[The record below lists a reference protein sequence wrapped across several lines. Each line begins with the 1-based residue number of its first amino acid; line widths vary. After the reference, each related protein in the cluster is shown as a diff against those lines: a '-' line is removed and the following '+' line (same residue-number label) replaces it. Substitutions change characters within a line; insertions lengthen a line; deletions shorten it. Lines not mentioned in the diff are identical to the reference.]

1 MNILNSGFEK
11 YSFYVSFAFVVLF
24 SSITSAYAASPIAH
38 DSLSKATNKKSSN
51 AYAFEKCRALQAKPF
66 DNNSWKKKAIII
78 GDSQGCD
85 FLNSVFENSYLS
97 NYQIQFHFI
106 PYPCQ
111 TVPGEYIS
119 KYISPKHRAFCTKAN
134 RTDNFKNIKKQ
145 LKGVSLVIFASL
157 WKPQVAEK
165 LPQIINY
172 LQLTKQQRL
181 IVIGNK
187 FFGKLSIKNYF
198 HMTNRELRSLRNDV
212 GTQSMEIN
220 SILKRKSSGKVIFVD
235 PHKLVC
241 GDNST
246 NCPIFTNNARL
257 ISYDGRHL
265 TKEGARFIGKILFQ
279 NSALGSI

>member
-1 MNILNSGFEK
+1 MNILRSIVK
-11 YSFYVSFAFVVLF
+11 KQSSHALFVLVGLF
-24 SSITSAYAASPIAH
+24 LFISSAYATSPLVH

-51 AYAFEKCRALQAKPF
+51 AYAFDKCRELQAKPF

-85 FLNSVFENSYLS
+85 FLNSAFENGYLR

-119 KYISPKHRAFCTKAN
+119 KYITPKHRNFCTKAN
-134 RTDNFKNIKKQ
+134 RIDNFEKIKKQ
-145 LKGVSLVIFASL
+145 VKNVSLVIFASL

-220 SILKRKSSGKVIFVD
+220 SILKRKASGKVIFID
-235 PHKLVC
+235 PHQLVC

-246 NCPIFTNNARL
+246 SCPIFTNNLRL

-265 TKEGARFIGKILFQ
+265 TKEGARYIGRILFQ
-279 NSALGSI
+279 NSALGNI

>member
-1 MNILNSGFEK
+1 MNILNHGVKNLSLL
-11 YSFYVSFAFVVLF
+11 VAFTLLGVLTF
-24 SSITSAYAASPIAH
+24 SSVASATSSSVH
-38 DSLSKATNKKSSN
+38 DSLSKATNKLSSN

-66 DNNSWKKKAIII
+66 DENSKKKRAIII

-85 FLNSVFENSYLS
+85 FLNSAYENGYLR

-119 KYISPKHRAFCTKAN
+119 KYISPKHRSFCTKAD
-134 RTDNFKNIKKQ
+134 RTDNFKKIKKQ
-145 LKGVSLVIFASL
+145 VKGASLVIFASL

-187 FFGKLSIKNYF
+187 FFGKLSIKKYF
-198 HMTNRELRSLRNDV
+198 HMTNRELRSLRNEV
-212 GTQSMEIN
+212 GTKSMEIN
-220 SILKRKSSGKVIFVD
+220 SILKRRSAGKVIFID
-235 PHKLVC
+235 PHQLVC

-246 NCPIFTNNARL
+246 SCPIFTNNLRL

-265 TKEGARFIGKILFQ
+265 TKEGARYMGKILFQ
-279 NSALGSI
+279 NSALGNI